1 MEPNDTMEQQPRI
14 TLNPVQDKNALLS
27 LPLTT
32 DERQWLTEQLDV
44 LSVME
49 QYQLAAAIRNTE
61 SLKGLAGKAN
71 SELLVSVLS
80 GKQDVAVDA
89 INCILDLR
97 TYEVCFPAG
106 TYADL
111 GRYYLT
117 YESTAPDEVA
127 RFLDLEQLGRQFA
140 QRHPGI
146 FVDDCYVQNPNIFLI
161 PSYKGRELPSP
172 GNMDWSVRL
181 KLASPAVPDGVW
193 LKLPDYSEAREG
205 RPDEIHLALH
215 ALGASSI
222 RECTLLDA
230 RCVLPEVQNLMDTYW
245 DIEGLLQ
252 DGNNLGYML
261 DEQGQGLPHFTEILR
276 GALALE
282 HCNTVPMALEIGQNL
297 RCYDFVHQSI
307 VGAYARKE
315 IQGDA
320 LVSQC
325 LDHAAY
331 GAYLLQQQGYQK
343 TESGSYIRR
352 NDQAFQL
359 GRGPTPLE
367 MATL

>member
-1 MEPNDTMEQQPRI
+1 MEMNSTKERQQRI
-14 TLNPVQDKNALLS
+14 VLNPVQDKNVLLR

-32 DERQWLTEQLDV
+32 GERQWLTEQLDV
-44 LSVME
+44 LSVKE

-61 SLKGLAGKAN
+61 TLKALADKTD
-71 SELLVSVLS
+71 SELLITVLS

-89 INCILDLR
+89 INCILDLH

-106 TYADL
+106 TYTDL
-111 GRYYLT
+111 GRYYLAH
-117 YESTAPDEVA
+117 ESTAPDEVV
-127 RFLDLEQLGRQFA
+127 RFLDLEQLGRQYA
-140 QRHPGI
+140 QQHPGI
-146 FVDDCYVQNPNIFLI
+146 FVDDCYVQDPHIALI
-161 PSYKGRELPSP
+161 PAYDGRTLPAP
-172 GNMDWSVRL
+172 ENMDWSVRL

-193 LKLPDYSEAREG
+193 LRLPDYSEVQEG

-215 ALGASSI
+215 ALGVSSI
-222 RECTLLDA
+222 QECTLLDA

-252 DGNNLGYML
+252 DGNDLGYML
-261 DEQGQGLPHFTEILR
+261 DEQGQGLPHFAEIFR

-282 HCNTVPMALEIGQNL
+282 QCTSLPMALEIGQNL
-297 RCYDFVHQSI
+297 RCYDFVHQSC
-307 VGAYARKE
+307 VEAFSKQE
-315 IQGDA
+315 FQGDS

-343 TESGSYIRR
+343 METGSYIRR
-352 NDQAFQL
+352 NDQALQWE
-359 GRGPTPLE
+359 RGPTLLD